1 MAIVNDQRWRALETW
16 GPKLFLVGFA
26 LELVFA
32 LNHGAA
38 YLVESVEF
46 IDWIYPSVLLG
57 RLAVL
62 LGLAG
67 LSVPLTARHPRLGKL
82 SRIVLALAMVFTLS
96 LISLSILDTVGILS
110 FTDFVAT
117 PLIAVFGIGTV
128 VLTIL
133 SFALFG
139 VAGLRTDAY
148 PTVIGG
154 LMLVATL
161 AILFVLLG
169 SGTFSTNVRG
179 AVGEG
184 VNAIAFLAIW
194 YVLSTE
200 GNTTTTTDRASGPS
214 AE

>member
-1 MAIVNDQRWRALETW
+1 MAIVNNRRWRALETW
-16 GPKLFLVGFA
+16 GPVLFLIGFA

-38 YLVESVEF
+38 YLVESVEL
-46 IDWIYPSVLLG
+46 IEWVYPSVLLG

-67 LSVPLTARHPRLGKL
+67 LSVRLMPRHPRVGML
-82 SRIVLALAMVFTLS
+82 SRVVLMLAMVFTLG
-96 LISLSILDTVGILS
+96 LISLSILDIVGVS
-110 FTDFVAT
+110 T
-117 PLIAVFGIGTV
+117 PIIAVFGIGTV
-128 VLTIL
+128 VLTVL

-161 AILFVLLG
+161 AVLFVLLG
-169 SGTFSTNVRG
+169 SGISMNVRG

-194 YVLSTE
+194 YVLNTE
-200 GNTTTTTDRASGPS
+200 GDTTTTTDRASDPS

>member
-1 MAIVNDQRWRALETW
+1 MSIVNEQQWRTLETW
-16 GPKLFLVGFA
+16 GPMLFLIGFA

-38 YLVESVEF
+38 YFLESVEF
-46 IDWIYPSVLLG
+46 MDWIYPSVLLG

-67 LSVPLTARHPRLGKL
+67 LSGRLMPRHPRVGKL
-82 SRIVLALAMVFTLS
+82 SRIILALAMVFTLG
-96 LISLSILDTVGILS
+96 LILFSILDIIGVS
-110 FTDFVAT
+110 T
-117 PLIAVFGIGTV
+117 PIIAVFGIGTV
-128 VLTIL
+128 VLTLL

-161 AILFVLLG
+161 AVLFVLLG

-184 VNAIAFLAIW
+184 VNAFAFLAIW
-194 YVLSTE
+194 YILSSE
-200 GNTTTTTDRASGPS
+200 GNTPPTTDRTSDLS